1 MIITNKFTDVH
12 CAVTGTTR
20 GQHSCLTGTVFL
32 FLFIFLSVSL
42 LHRGSIFNENL
53 PLYMQIVPFR
63 IDPFSKGFHHPGIK
77 KEVTE
82 VISLIKWEA
91 NIEVLGFY
99 ISLMFYE
106 LTFQKTG
113 LYYSL
118 DADLDVVWIPSYTEI
133 EPTLVVPL

>member
-1 MIITNKFTDVH
+1 MVIHNKFGDVH

-42 LHRGSIFNENL
+42 LHRGSILNENL
-53 PLYMQIVPFR
+53 PLYMQIFLLELTLFR
-63 IDPFSKGFHHPGIK
+63 RVSSSRDQKGSHR
-77 KEVTE
+77 
-82 VISLIKWEA
+82 SLMLIKWQP

-118 DADLDVVWIPSYTEI
+118 DADLDVVWIPNYTEI